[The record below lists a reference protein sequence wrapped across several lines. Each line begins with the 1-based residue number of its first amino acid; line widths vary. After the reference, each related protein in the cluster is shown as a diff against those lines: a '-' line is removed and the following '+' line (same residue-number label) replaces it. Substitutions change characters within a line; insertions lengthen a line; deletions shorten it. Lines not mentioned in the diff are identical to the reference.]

1 MLSWSR
7 WGLVGGRG
15 PNAAWQVIGGVRVS
29 PVLAGIP
36 AVGAGGQ
43 ARSSPELRTLSILLP
58 LPGPCRDV
66 GRPARPAATCSA
78 QWHRHPRMWP
88 CLLADAI
95 SETQP
100 LLSTFFFCLHL
111 HPYLLSVTFAF
122 ISLPPP
128 PSESCTCV
136 EWSLALAHWR
146 PSLTRWLCTWLWGCP
161 GLTSP
166 RWARDLNF
174 CNSSLLRGSG
184 ATAWQ
189 AWAERAK
196 SPPWACHAGR
206 TLNTFI

>member
-1 MLSWSR
+1 MVQV
-7 WGLVGGRG
+7 GPGGRER
-15 PNAAWQVIGGVRVS
+15 AKCS
-29 PVLAGIP
+29 LAGYWGCQGVP
-36 AVGAGGQ
+36 SAGRDTCC
-43 ARSSPELRTLSILLP
+43 RSRRAGKV
-58 LPGPCRDV
+58 LPGAPNSEHPPSTPWALQGRWQASQACSNLFSTVAQTPKDV
-66 GRPARPAATCSA
+66 ALPSGRCYFRNTTS
-78 QWHRHPRMWP
+78 
-88 CLLADAI
+88 LI
-95 SETQP
+95 Y
-100 LLSTFFFCLHL
+100 FFFCLHL

-146 PSLTRWLCTWLWGCP
+146 PSLTRWLCTSLWGCP